1 MLKPLF
7 LLLVLGSSLGAQRPA
22 ASPVAS
28 PIADSRML
36 WTDVSDYITRAAA
49 AAPDSVYAYRPTPAV
64 RTFGQIVGHVAGA
77 QRMFCAAAL
86 GEKAA
91 NEDDIEKSSTTR
103 ATLIEALRQSN
114 AYCARAYSM
123 SNATAAGTVDLFG
136 ARRSRLFVLLM
147 NATHDNEHYGN
158 IVTYMRLQ
166 GMVPPSSQR

>member
-1 MLKPLF
+1 MLKPLL
-7 LLLVLGSSLGAQRPA
+7 LLLVVGPSLGAQTPAASA
-22 ASPVAS
+22 ASPVT
-28 PIADSRML
+28 DSRML
-36 WTDVSDYITRAAA
+36 WTEVSDYITRAAA

-64 RTFGQIVGHVAGA
+64 RTFGQLVGHVAGA

-91 NEDDIEKSSTTR
+91 NEDDIEKSSTTK
-103 ATLIEALRQSN
+103 AALVEALRQSN
-114 AYCARAYSM
+114 AYCTRAYAM
-123 SNATAAGTVDLFG
+123 SDATAAGAVDLFG

-158 IVTYMRLQ
+158 IVTYMRMQ